1 MPYPKLDKVLYW
13 VVQLN
18 GTGNFKLAPCSEL
31 IQPKLDIGN
40 DGDWAVASGPYDGID
55 VAGKALSLA
64 VESYDRAVENSYIE
78 AREQLAD
85 VVRDSVYVNE
95 AESRG
100 NEDTLE
106 IDHIELMIGIREL
119 LEDWD

>member
-1 MPYPKLDKVLYW
+1 
-13 VVQLN
+13 
-18 GTGNFKLAPCSEL
+18 L